1 MLFDY
6 FVEVESVVENGN
18 VDDIRNIVKKL
29 LDYAVWHNEFE
40 EGLMTEA
47 GYPMTIPHGKIHEAT
62 ETTEVKKAPKAN
74 PKPITAKYECELCGK
89 PIYDSPRII
98 RCTELTGFALYY
110 RSIQDQYK
118 VCNECGKE
126 FNDMV
131 EKWLIKKGAKLRA
144 GYLDKNIDKKDK
156 D

>member
-1 MLFDY
+1 MGRPKGSKNKST
-6 FVEVESVVENGN
+6 VAKIKTEGE
-18 VDDIRNIVKKL
+18 KK
-29 LDYAVWHNEFE
+29 
-40 EGLMTEA
+40 
-47 GYPMTIPHGKIHEAT
+47 AT
-62 ETTEVKKAPKAN
+62 NAPETTKTTEVAETKKVPKADS
-74 PKPITAKYECELCGK
+74 KPISAKYECELCGK

-144 GYLDKNIDKKDK
+144 GYINKNIDKKDK

>member
-1 MLFDY
+1 MGRPKG
-6 FVEVESVVENGN
+6 SKNK
-18 VDDIRNIVKKL
+18 NIVAKDKINVKTENKK
-29 LDYAVWHNEFE
+29 AFINTTVETTNS
-40 EGLMTEA
+40 
-47 GYPMTIPHGKIHEAT
+47 T
-62 ETTEVKKAPKAN
+62 ETTEVKKVPKTD
-74 PKPITAKYECELCGK
+74 PKPISAKYECELCGK

>member
-1 MLFDY
+1 MGRPKGSKNKST
-6 FVEVESVVENGN
+6 VAKIKTESE
-18 VDDIRNIVKKL
+18 KKIT
-29 LDYAVWHNEFE
+29 NTPE
-40 EGLMTEA
+40 T
-47 GYPMTIPHGKIHEAT
+47 TNST
-62 ETTEVKKAPKAN
+62 ETTEVKKVSKADS
-74 PKPITAKYECELCGK
+74 KPISAKYECELCGK

-98 RCTELTGFALYY
+98 HCTELTGFALYY

-144 GYLDKNIDKKDK
+144 GYIDKKET
-156 D
+156 

>member
-1 MLFDY
+1 MGRPKGSKNKSTIAKDKANVKTENKKTPINTT
-6 FVEVESVVENGN
+6 VETPGITES
-18 VDDIRNIVKKL
+18 
-29 LDYAVWHNEFE
+29 
-40 EGLMTEA
+40 TEA
-47 GYPMTIPHGKIHEAT
+47 
-62 ETTEVKKAPKAN
+62 KKVLKVDS
-74 PKPITAKYECELCGK
+74 KPISAKYECELCGK

-126 FNDMV
+126 FTDMV

-144 GYLDKNIDKKDK
+144 GYIDKKEIEK
-156 D
+156 EKEA

>member
-1 MLFDY
+1 MGRPKGSKNKNT
-6 FVEVESVVENGN
+6 VAKTES
-18 VDDIRNIVKKL
+18 KKA
-29 LDYAVWHNEFE
+29 AVNNTTDVINT
-40 EGLMTEA
+40 TEA
-47 GYPMTIPHGKIHEAT
+47 
-62 ETTEVKKAPKAN
+62 TEVKKVPKADS
-74 PKPITAKYECELCGK
+74 KPISAKYECELCGK

-144 GYLDKNIDKKDK
+144 GYIDKKET
-156 D
+156 

>member
-1 MLFDY
+1 MGRPKGSKNKSTMAKDKANVKTESKKAPINTI
-6 FVEVESVVENGN
+6 VETTNS
-18 VDDIRNIVKKL
+18 
-29 LDYAVWHNEFE
+29 
-40 EGLMTEA
+40 
-47 GYPMTIPHGKIHEAT
+47 T
-62 ETTEVKKAPKAN
+62 ETTEVKKVPKAD
-74 PKPITAKYECELCGK
+74 PKPISAKYECELCGK

-144 GYLDKNIDKKDK
+144 GYIDKKEK
-156 D
+156 V

>member
-1 MLFDY
+1 MGRPKGSKNKSTIAKDKINVKTENKKAPINTT
-6 FVEVESVVENGN
+6 VETIDS
-18 VDDIRNIVKKL
+18 
-29 LDYAVWHNEFE
+29 
-40 EGLMTEA
+40 TEA
-47 GYPMTIPHGKIHEAT
+47 
-62 ETTEVKKAPKAN
+62 TEVKKVPKTVS
-74 PKPITAKYECELCGK
+74 KSISAKYECELCGK

-144 GYLDKNIDKKDK
+144 GYIDKKEIEK
-156 D
+156 EKET

>member
-1 MLFDY
+1 MGRPKGSKNKNTVVKDKTNAKTESKKVPINTT
-6 FVEVESVVENGN
+6 VETTNS
-18 VDDIRNIVKKL
+18 
-29 LDYAVWHNEFE
+29 
-40 EGLMTEA
+40 TEA
-47 GYPMTIPHGKIHEAT
+47 
-62 ETTEVKKAPKAN
+62 TEVKKVPKTVS
-74 PKPITAKYECELCGK
+74 KSISAKYECELCGK

-144 GYLDKNIDKKDK
+144 GYIDKKET
-156 D
+156 

>member
-1 MLFDY
+1 MGRPKGSKNKNTVAKDKINVKTESKKATINTI
-6 FVEVESVVENGN
+6 VETTNS
-18 VDDIRNIVKKL
+18 
-29 LDYAVWHNEFE
+29 
-40 EGLMTEA
+40 
-47 GYPMTIPHGKIHEAT
+47 T
-62 ETTEVKKAPKAN
+62 ETTEVKKAPKADS
-74 PKPITAKYECELCGK
+74 KPISAKYECELCGK

-144 GYLDKNIDKKDK
+144 GYIDKKEIEK
-156 D
+156 EKKA

>member
-1 MLFDY
+1 MGRPKGSKNKNT
-6 FVEVESVVENGN
+6 VTKTKTES
-18 VDDIRNIVKKL
+18 KKK
-29 LDYAVWHNEFE
+29 ATNTPE
-40 EGLMTEA
+40 
-47 GYPMTIPHGKIHEAT
+47 IT
-62 ETTEVKKAPKAN
+62 ETTEVKKAPKADS
-74 PKPITAKYECELCGK
+74 KPISAKYECELCGK

-144 GYLDKNIDKKDK
+144 GYINKNIDKKDK

>member
-1 MLFDY
+1 MGRPKGSKNKSTVAKDKTN
-6 FVEVESVVENGN
+6 VKTES
-18 VDDIRNIVKKL
+18 
-29 LDYAVWHNEFE
+29 
-40 EGLMTEA
+40 
-47 GYPMTIPHGKIHEAT
+47 
-62 ETTEVKKAPKAN
+62 KKAPINNTVETPETKKIPKADS
-74 PKPITAKYECELCGK
+74 KPISAKYECELCGK

-144 GYLDKNIDKKDK
+144 GYIDKKEIEK
-156 D
+156 EKEA

>member
-1 MLFDY
+1 MGRPKGSKNKSTVAKDKTNVKTENKKAPINTT
-6 FVEVESVVENGN
+6 VETANS
-18 VDDIRNIVKKL
+18 
-29 LDYAVWHNEFE
+29 
-40 EGLMTEA
+40 
-47 GYPMTIPHGKIHEAT
+47 T
-62 ETTEVKKAPKAN
+62 ETTEVKKVPKVD
-74 PKPITAKYECELCGK
+74 PRPITAKYECELCGK

-126 FNDMV
+126 FNDVV

-144 GYLDKNIDKKDK
+144 GYINKNIDKKDK

>member
-1 MLFDY
+1 MGRPKGSKNKST
-6 FVEVESVVENGN
+6 VAKIKTGGE
-18 VDDIRNIVKKL
+18 KK
-29 LDYAVWHNEFE
+29 ATNAPE
-40 EGLMTEA
+40 
-47 GYPMTIPHGKIHEAT
+47 TINST
-62 ETTEVKKAPKAN
+62 QTTEVKKVPKAD
-74 PKPITAKYECELCGK
+74 PKSISAKYECELCGK

-98 RCTELTGFALYY
+98 RCTELTGVALYY

-131 EKWLIKKGAKLRA
+131 ERWLIKKGAKLRA
-144 GYLDKNIDKKDK
+144 GYINKNIDKKDK

>member
-1 MLFDY
+1 MGRPKGSKNKN
-6 FVEVESVVENGN
+6 SVVKAKTESE
-18 VDDIRNIVKKL
+18 KKTTN
-29 LDYAVWHNEFE
+29 APE
-40 EGLMTEA
+40 
-47 GYPMTIPHGKIHEAT
+47 IT
-62 ETTEVKKAPKAN
+62 ETTEVKKVPKAN
-74 PKPITAKYECELCGK
+74 PKPISTKYECELCGK

-131 EKWLIKKGAKLRA
+131 ERWLIKKGAKLRA
-144 GYLDKNIDKKDK
+144 GYINKNIDKKDK

>member
-1 MLFDY
+1 MGRPKGSKNKST
-6 FVEVESVVENGN
+6 VAKIKTEGEKKATNAPETTNSTES
-18 VDDIRNIVKKL
+18 
-29 LDYAVWHNEFE
+29 
-40 EGLMTEA
+40 TEA
-47 GYPMTIPHGKIHEAT
+47 
-62 ETTEVKKAPKAN
+62 KKVHKTDS
-74 PKPITAKYECELCGK
+74 KSISAKYECELCGK

-126 FNDMV
+126 FNDMI

-144 GYLDKNIDKKDK
+144 GYIDKKEIEK
-156 D
+156 EKET

>member
-1 MLFDY
+1 MGRPKGSKNKNTVAKDKTNVKTENKKTPINTT
-6 FVEVESVVENGN
+6 VETINSTQTIET
-18 VDDIRNIVKKL
+18 KK
-29 LDYAVWHNEFE
+29 V
-40 EGLMTEA
+40 
-47 GYPMTIPHGKIHEAT
+47 
-62 ETTEVKKAPKAN
+62 PKAN
-74 PKPITAKYECELCGK
+74 PKPISVKYECELCGK

-98 RCTELTGFALYY
+98 RCAELTGFALYY

-144 GYLDKNIDKKDK
+144 GYIDKKEIEK
-156 D
+156 EKEI

>member
-1 MLFDY
+1 MGRPKGSKNKN
-6 FVEVESVVENGN
+6 SVVKAKIESE
-18 VDDIRNIVKKL
+18 KKTTN
-29 LDYAVWHNEFE
+29 APEI
-40 EGLMTEA
+40 T
-47 GYPMTIPHGKIHEAT
+47 EAT
-62 ETTEVKKAPKAN
+62 EAKKVPKTD

-131 EKWLIKKGAKLRA
+131 EKWLIKKGAKLRV
-144 GYLDKNIDKKDK
+144 GYIDKKET
-156 D
+156 

>member
-1 MLFDY
+1 MGRPKGSKNKN
-6 FVEVESVVENGN
+6 SVVKAKTESE
-18 VDDIRNIVKKL
+18 KKTTN
-29 LDYAVWHNEFE
+29 APE
-40 EGLMTEA
+40 
-47 GYPMTIPHGKIHEAT
+47 IT
-62 ETTEVKKAPKAN
+62 ETTEAKKVPKADS
-74 PKPITAKYECELCGK
+74 KPITAKYECELCGK

-144 GYLDKNIDKKDK
+144 GYIDKNIDKKDK

>member
-1 MLFDY
+1 MGRPKGSKNKNTVAKDKTNAKTESKKAPINTA
-6 FVEVESVVENGN
+6 VE
-18 VDDIRNIVKKL
+18 
-29 LDYAVWHNEFE
+29 
-40 EGLMTEA
+40 TQ
-47 GYPMTIPHGKIHEAT
+47 EAT
-62 ETTEVKKAPKAN
+62 EFTETKKVPKAD

-144 GYLDKNIDKKDK
+144 GYINKNIDKKDK

>member
-1 MLFDY
+1 MGRPKGSKNKNTIAKDKTNVKTENKKASINTA
-6 FVEVESVVENGN
+6 VEITNS
-18 VDDIRNIVKKL
+18 
-29 LDYAVWHNEFE
+29 
-40 EGLMTEA
+40 TE
-47 GYPMTIPHGKIHEAT
+47 I
-62 ETTEVKKAPKAN
+62 TEVKKALKADS
-74 PKPITAKYECELCGK
+74 KPISAKYECELCGK

-144 GYLDKNIDKKDK
+144 GYIDKKET
-156 D
+156 

>member
-1 MLFDY
+1 MGRPKG
-6 FVEVESVVENGN
+6 SKNK
-18 VDDIRNIVKKL
+18 NIVAKDKTN
-29 LDYAVWHNEFE
+29 VK
-40 EGLMTEA
+40 TEN
-47 GYPMTIPHGKIHEAT
+47 
-62 ETTEVKKAPKAN
+62 KKAPINTTVETTNSTEITEIKKVPKAD

-126 FNDMV
+126 FNDVV

-144 GYLDKNIDKKDK
+144 GYIDKNIDKKDK

>member
-1 MLFDY
+1 MGRPKGSKNKNTVAKDKTNVKTENKKVPINTT
-6 FVEVESVVENGN
+6 VETINSIQTIETKKVPK
-18 VDDIRNIVKKL
+18 VDSKSIS
-29 LDYAVWHNEFE
+29 
-40 EGLMTEA
+40 
-47 GYPMTIPHGKIHEAT
+47 
-62 ETTEVKKAPKAN
+62 
-74 PKPITAKYECELCGK
+74 AKYECELCGK

-144 GYLDKNIDKKDK
+144 GYIDKKEIEK
-156 D
+156 EKET

>member
-1 MLFDY
+1 MGRPKGSKNKSTVAKDKINAKTENKKAPINTT
-6 FVEVESVVENGN
+6 VEITDS
-18 VDDIRNIVKKL
+18 I
-29 LDYAVWHNEFE
+29 
-40 EGLMTEA
+40 
-47 GYPMTIPHGKIHEAT
+47 
-62 ETTEVKKAPKAN
+62 ETTEVKKVPKTDS
-74 PKPITAKYECELCGK
+74 KSISAKYECELCGK

-98 RCTELTGFALYY
+98 RCTELTGFALYH

-126 FNDMV
+126 FNDVV

-144 GYLDKNIDKKDK
+144 GYIDKSIDKNTDKKDK

>member
-1 MLFDY
+1 MGRPKGSKNKNT
-6 FVEVESVVENGN
+6 VAKVESKKAAVNNTTNVV
-18 VDDIRNIVKKL
+18 KT
-29 LDYAVWHNEFE
+29 
-40 EGLMTEA
+40 TE
-47 GYPMTIPHGKIHEAT
+47 TTNST
-62 ETTEVKKAPKAN
+62 ETTEAKKVPKADL
-74 PKPITAKYECELCGK
+74 KPISAKYECELCGK

-144 GYLDKNIDKKDK
+144 GYIDKKEIEK
-156 D
+156 EKET

>member
-1 MLFDY
+1 MGRPKGSKNKST
-6 FVEVESVVENGN
+6 VAKIKTESE
-18 VDDIRNIVKKL
+18 KKIT
-29 LDYAVWHNEFE
+29 NTPETTNSTE
-40 EGLMTEA
+40 STEA
-47 GYPMTIPHGKIHEAT
+47 
-62 ETTEVKKAPKAN
+62 KKVPKTD

-98 RCTELTGFALYY
+98 RCTELTGFALYH

-144 GYLDKNIDKKDK
+144 GYIDKKEIEK
-156 D
+156 EKELRKE

>member
-1 MLFDY
+1 MGRPKGSKNKSTIAKDKTNAKT
-6 FVEVESVVENGN
+6 ESKKAPIDTN
-18 VDDIRNIVKKL
+18 V
-29 LDYAVWHNEFE
+29 
-40 EGLMTEA
+40 
-47 GYPMTIPHGKIHEAT
+47 
-62 ETTEVKKAPKAN
+62 ETTEAKKVPKADS
-74 PKPITAKYECELCGK
+74 KPIIAKYECELCGK

-144 GYLDKNIDKKDK
+144 GYIDKKEIEK
-156 D
+156 EKET

>member
-1 MLFDY
+1 MGRPKGSKNKNT
-6 FVEVESVVENGN
+6 VTKVESKKTAVNNTTN
-18 VDDIRNIVKKL
+18 VINTT
-29 LDYAVWHNEFE
+29 NS
-40 EGLMTEA
+40 
-47 GYPMTIPHGKIHEAT
+47 T
-62 ETTEVKKAPKAN
+62 ETTEAKKVPKADS
-74 PKPITAKYECELCGK
+74 KPITAKYECELCGK

-126 FNDMV
+126 FNDIV

-144 GYLDKNIDKKDK
+144 GYIDKKEIEK
-156 D
+156 EKELRKE

>member
-1 MLFDY
+1 MGRPKGSKNKSTIAKDKINVKTENKKAPINTT
-6 FVEVESVVENGN
+6 VETIDS
-18 VDDIRNIVKKL
+18 
-29 LDYAVWHNEFE
+29 
-40 EGLMTEA
+40 TEA
-47 GYPMTIPHGKIHEAT
+47 
-62 ETTEVKKAPKAN
+62 TEVKKVPKTVS
-74 PKPITAKYECELCGK
+74 KSISAKYECELCGK

-126 FNDMV
+126 FNDVV

-144 GYLDKNIDKKDK
+144 GYIDKKEIEK
-156 D
+156 EKKT

>member
-1 MLFDY
+1 MGRPKGSKNKSTIAKDKTNAKT
-6 FVEVESVVENGN
+6 EN
-18 VDDIRNIVKKL
+18 KK
-29 LDYAVWHNEFE
+29 VPINTTV
-40 EGLMTEA
+40 GT
-47 GYPMTIPHGKIHEAT
+47 TNST
-62 ETTEVKKAPKAN
+62 ETTEAEKVPKADL
-74 PKPITAKYECELCGK
+74 KPISAKYECELCGK

-126 FNDMV
+126 FNNMV

-144 GYLDKNIDKKDK
+144 GYIDKKEIEK
-156 D
+156 EKELRKE

>member
-1 MLFDY
+1 MGRPKGSKNKSTIAKDKANVKTENKKAPINTT
-6 FVEVESVVENGN
+6 VEITNS
-18 VDDIRNIVKKL
+18 
-29 LDYAVWHNEFE
+29 
-40 EGLMTEA
+40 
-47 GYPMTIPHGKIHEAT
+47 T
-62 ETTEVKKAPKAN
+62 ETTEVKKVPKTDS
-74 PKPITAKYECELCGK
+74 KPITAKYECELCGK

-144 GYLDKNIDKKDK
+144 GYIDKKEIEK
-156 D
+156 EKET

>member
-1 MLFDY
+1 MGRPKGSKNKSTIAKDKASAKTENKKTPINTT
-6 FVEVESVVENGN
+6 VE
-18 VDDIRNIVKKL
+18 
-29 LDYAVWHNEFE
+29 
-40 EGLMTEA
+40 
-47 GYPMTIPHGKIHEAT
+47 TINST
-62 ETTEVKKAPKAN
+62 ETAEVKKVPKAN
-74 PKPITAKYECELCGK
+74 SKPISAKYECELCGK

-144 GYLDKNIDKKDK
+144 GYIDKKEIEK
-156 D
+156 EKET

>member
-1 MLFDY
+1 MGRPKGSKNKNTVAKDKTNAKTENKKAPINTT
-6 FVEVESVVENGN
+6 VETIDS
-18 VDDIRNIVKKL
+18 
-29 LDYAVWHNEFE
+29 
-40 EGLMTEA
+40 TEA
-47 GYPMTIPHGKIHEAT
+47 
-62 ETTEVKKAPKAN
+62 TEVKKVPKTVS
-74 PKPITAKYECELCGK
+74 KSISAKYECELCGK

-126 FNDMV
+126 FNDVV

-144 GYLDKNIDKKDK
+144 GYIDKKEIEK
-156 D
+156 EKET